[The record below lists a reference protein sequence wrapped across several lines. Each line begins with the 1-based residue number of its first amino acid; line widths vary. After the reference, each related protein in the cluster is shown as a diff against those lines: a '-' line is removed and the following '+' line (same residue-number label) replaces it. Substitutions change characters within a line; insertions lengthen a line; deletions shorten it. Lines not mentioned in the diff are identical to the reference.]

1 MSTGTV
7 DGALKLVSMA
17 NQIAGFFR
25 PYPKEQ
31 AVGGIAEHIAKF
43 WDHKMRATII
53 DHLDHGGAGL
63 EPDVREALDRLKAKV

>member
-7 DGALKLVSMA
+7 DGTHKLVSMA

-53 DHLDHGGAGL
+53 AHLDHGGTGL
-63 EPDVREALDRLKAKV
+63 EPVVQEALTKLKSNG